1 MGLPSQ
7 PPRPSLSEDKY
18 IAFVSGLEVGNDAAD
33 PLRLSLV
40 VDYLTG
46 LLGSGEEQ
54 KLIAKVGAGESMFA
68 SSDTTGGFPV
78 CMLAWHLAVTGLA
91 R

>member
-54 KLIAKVGAGESMFA
+54 KLIAKVRAGREHVRQSKHHRNLGAVLASML
-68 SSDTTGGFPV
+68 P
-78 CMLAWHLAVTGLA
+78 
-91 R
+91 

>member
-54 KLIAKVGAGESMFA
+54 KLIAKVGADREH
-68 SSDTTGGFPV
+68 V
-78 CMLAWHLAVTGLA
+78 CSFIHHRMLVVLLAMQIGTAL
-91 R
+91 